1 MYPEC
6 EGVDL
11 PAVLDLAGALEEGGR
26 PRRGEAA
33 GAEEEDAGDL
43 GLRLRGELEDDAG
56 VVAGGGQ
63 VVELAVV
70 DLEDEVLDARSLAH
84 SGRDRKEI
92 VWGI

>member
-1 MYPEC
+1 MDPKC

-33 GAEEEDAGDL
+33 RAEEEHAGDL

-56 VVAGGGQ
+56 VVAVGRE
-63 VVELAVV
+63 VVQLAVV
-70 DLEDEVLDARSLAH
+70 DLEDEVLDARILADP
-84 SGRDRKEI
+84 GKEMERL
-92 VWGI
+92 V